1 MWRTNSATRVANR
14 PPALNPDAHWR
25 AFAHQ
30 CTPVALAVNEPSRKT
45 VTFEDVERRLVG
57 EHRKPCYDWLR
68 HVVTLA
74 LAALTALVALQG
86 HYVPQK
92 PVAPFLLAVGW
103 AALAITIVS
112 GLFALRSEYTT
123 PLLAARRIREMRAQ
137 HGDQF
142 AATSLEKNSGTL
154 PNSMHKWS
162 VRAMVG
168 SFLVALASICAFAI
182 ANLPWK

>member
-1 MWRTNSATRVANR
+1 M
-14 PPALNPDAHWR
+14 H
-25 AFAHQ
+25 
-30 CTPVALAVNEPSRKT
+30 EPSRKT

-57 EHRKPCYDWLR
+57 EHHKPYYDWLR

-74 LAALTALVALQG
+74 LAALTTLVALQG

-92 PVAPFLLAVGW
+92 PVAPLLLAIGW
-103 AALAITIVS
+103 ASLALTIVF

-123 PLLAARRIREMRAQ
+123 PLAAARRIREMRAQ
-137 HGDQF
+137 SGDQR
-142 AATSLEKNSGTL
+142 AAIALNKNSGTP
-154 PNSMHKWS
+154 PNPFHKWA

-168 SFLVALASICAFAI
+168 AFLLALTSICTFAI